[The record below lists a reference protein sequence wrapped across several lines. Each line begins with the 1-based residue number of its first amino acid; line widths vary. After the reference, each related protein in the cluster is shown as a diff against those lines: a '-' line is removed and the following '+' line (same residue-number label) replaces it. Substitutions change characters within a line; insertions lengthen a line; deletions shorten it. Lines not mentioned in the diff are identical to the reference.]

1 MKRTIIALTSALI
14 LAPTLVIAA
23 DNAQHIKFIGDN
35 QTQAGVQFQGP
46 VEVVKVQ
53 SLLDSSN
60 PFMEKKVVVEGN
72 LVRQLRKDTFMFSDG
87 SNEIQV
93 ELDDDI
99 HLNATLTPETK
110 VRLFGNLKTAAR
122 LRLKW
127 IISSCC
133 NHCANP
139 VLQRC
144 FRTSL
149 YFFLQGSL
157 TRFRTAFYI
166 LAGAPFSPSIF

>member
-72 LVRQLRKDTFMFSDG
+72 LVRQLRKTPLCSLMA
-87 SNEIQV
+87 
-93 ELDDDI
+93 
-99 HLNATLTPETK
+99 ATK
-110 VRLFGNLKTAAR
+110 
-122 LRLKW
+122 
-127 IISSCC
+127 
-133 NHCANP
+133 
-139 VLQRC
+139 
-144 FRTSL
+144 FR
-149 YFFLQGSL
+149 
-157 TRFRTAFYI
+157 
-166 LAGAPFSPSIF
+166 

>member
-72 LVRQLRKDTFMFSDG
+72 LVRQLRKDTFIFSDG

-110 VRLFGNLKTAAR
+110 VRLFGEFENG
-122 LRLKW
+122 
-127 IISSCC
+127 
-133 NHCANP
+133 
-139 VLQRC
+139 
-144 FRTSL
+144 RTPEIEVDHIEL
-149 YFFLQGSL
+149 L
-157 TRFRTAFYI
+157 
-166 LAGAPFSPSIF
+166 

>member
-23 DNAQHIKFIGDN
+23 DTQHIKFIGDN

-53 SLLDSSN
+53 ALLDSSN

-110 VRLFGNLKTAAR
+110 VRLFGEFEND
-122 LRLKW
+122 
-127 IISSCC
+127 
-133 NHCANP
+133 
-139 VLQRC
+139 
-144 FRTSL
+144 RTPEIEVDHIEL
-149 YFFLQGSL
+149 L
-157 TRFRTAFYI
+157 
-166 LAGAPFSPSIF
+166 

>member
-23 DNAQHIKFIGDN
+23 DTQHIKFIGDN

-46 VEVVKVQ
+46 VEVGKVQ
-53 SLLDSSN
+53 ALLDSSN

-110 VRLFGNLKTAAR
+110 VRLFGEFENG
-122 LRLKW
+122 
-127 IISSCC
+127 
-133 NHCANP
+133 
-139 VLQRC
+139 
-144 FRTSL
+144 RTPEIEVDHIEL
-149 YFFLQGSL
+149 L
-157 TRFRTAFYI
+157 
-166 LAGAPFSPSIF
+166 

>member
-1 MKRTIIALTSALI
+1 M
-14 LAPTLVIAA
+14 
-23 DNAQHIKFIGDN
+23 
-35 QTQAGVQFQGP
+35 
-46 VEVVKVQ
+46 
-53 SLLDSSN
+53 
-60 PFMEKKVVVEGN
+60 VEGN
-72 LVRQLRKDTFMFSDG
+72 LVRQLRNYTFMFSDG

-133 NHCANP
+133 NHCAT
-139 VLQRC
+139 L
-144 FRTSL
+144 
-149 YFFLQGSL
+149 
-157 TRFRTAFYI
+157 
-166 LAGAPFSPSIF
+166 

>member
-14 LAPTLVIAA
+14 LAPAVTMAA
-23 DNAQHIKFIGDN
+23 DNSQHIKFVGDN
-35 QTQAGVQFQGP
+35 QAQTGVQFQGP

-72 LVRQLRKDTFMFSDG
+72 LVRQLRKDTYMFSDG

-99 HLNATLTPETK
+99 RLNATLTPETK
-110 VRLFGNLKTAAR
+110 VRLFGEFENG
-122 LRLKW
+122 
-127 IISSCC
+127 
-133 NHCANP
+133 
-139 VLQRC
+139 
-144 FRTSL
+144 RTPEIEVDHIEL
-149 YFFLQGSL
+149 L
-157 TRFRTAFYI
+157 
-166 LAGAPFSPSIF
+166 